1 MGLEGAA
8 LCPAKNVYEKG
19 GCSVRKGKTFII
31 CGPSGVGKGTV
42 VARLLASDPALYL
55 SVSAT
60 TRSPRIGEE
69 DGVHYHFLTRERF
82 QEWVEAG
89 EFLEYAQYV
98 GNFYGTP
105 RLYVDR
111 AMDQGRDV
119 LLDIDIQGAA
129 QIHEKRPEAVRIFV
143 APPSWEELER
153 RLIGRGT
160 EDMDKV
166 RSRLARGREE
176 FAAAGDFDY
185 LVINDT
191 VDHAVEELRAIM
203 LAEHCRPGERV
214 ALLDR

>member
-1 MGLEGAA
+1 M
-8 LCPAKNVYEKG
+8 P
-19 GCSVRKGKTFII
+19 KGKTFII

-42 VARLLASDPALYL
+42 VSRLMEADPTLYF

-60 TRSPRIGEE
+60 TQAPRAGEA

-82 QEWVEAG
+82 QEWIDAG
-89 EFLEYAQYV
+89 DFLEHAQFV

-105 RLYVDR
+105 RRYVDE

-119 LLDIDIQGAA
+119 LLDIEIQGAE
-129 QIHEKRPEAVRIFV
+129 QIHQKRPEAVRIYI

-153 RLIGRGT
+153 RLTGRGT
-160 EDMDKV
+160 EDGEKI

-176 FAAAGDFDY
+176 FAAARDFDY

-191 VDHAVEELRAIM
+191 VEHAAAEIRAIM
-203 LAEHCRPGERV
+203 TAEHCRPAER
-214 ALLDR
+214 AAQIEC

>member
-1 MGLEGAA
+1 M
-8 LCPAKNVYEKG
+8 P
-19 GCSVRKGKTFII
+19 KGKTFII

-42 VARLLASDPALYL
+42 VSRLMEADPTLYF

-60 TRSPRIGEE
+60 TRAPRAGEA

-82 QEWVEAG
+82 QEWIDAG
-89 EFLEYAQYV
+89 DFLEHAQFV

-105 RLYVDR
+105 RRYVDE

-119 LLDIDIQGAA
+119 LLDIEIQGAE
-129 QIHEKRPEAVRIFV
+129 QIHRKRPEAVRIYI

-153 RLIGRGT
+153 RLTGRGT
-160 EDMDKV
+160 EDGEKI

-176 FAAAGDFDY
+176 FAAARDFDY

-191 VDHAVEELRAIM
+191 VEHAAAEIRAIM
-203 LAEHCRPGERV
+203 TAEHCRPAER
-214 ALLDR
+214 AAQIEC

>member
-1 MGLEGAA
+1 M
-8 LCPAKNVYEKG
+8 P
-19 GCSVRKGKTFII
+19 KGKTFII

-42 VARLLASDPALYL
+42 VSRLMEADPTLYF

-60 TRSPRIGEE
+60 TRAPRAGEA

-82 QEWVEAG
+82 QEWIDAG
-89 EFLEYAQYV
+89 DFLEHAQFV

-105 RLYVDR
+105 RRYVDE

-119 LLDIDIQGAA
+119 LLDIEIQGAE
-129 QIHEKRPEAVRIFV
+129 QIHQKRPEAVRIYI

-153 RLIGRGT
+153 RLTGRGT
-160 EDMDKV
+160 EDTEKV

-176 FAAAGDFDY
+176 FAAARDFDY

-191 VDHAVEELRAIM
+191 VDHAVAEIRAIM
-203 LAEHCRPGERV
+203 TAERAAQIEC
-214 ALLDR
+214 

>member
-1 MGLEGAA
+1 M
-8 LCPAKNVYEKG
+8 P
-19 GCSVRKGKTFII
+19 KGKTFII

-42 VARLLASDPALYL
+42 VSRLLETDPTLYF

-60 TRSPRIGEE
+60 TRAPRAGEA

-82 QEWVEAG
+82 QEWIDAG
-89 EFLEYAQYV
+89 DFLEHAQFV

-105 RLYVDR
+105 RRYVDE

-119 LLDIDIQGAA
+119 LLDIEIQGAE
-129 QIHEKRPEAVRIFV
+129 QIHQKRPEAVRIYI

-153 RLIGRGT
+153 RLTGRGT
-160 EDMDKV
+160 EDTEKV

-176 FAAAGDFDY
+176 FAAAKDFDY

-191 VDHAVEELRAIM
+191 VDHAVAEIRAIM
-203 LAEHCRPGERV
+203 TAEHCRPVER
-214 ALLDR
+214 AAQIEC

>member
-1 MGLEGAA
+1 M
-8 LCPAKNVYEKG
+8 P
-19 GCSVRKGKTFII
+19 KGKTFII

-42 VARLLASDPALYL
+42 VSRLMEADPTLYF

-60 TRSPRIGEE
+60 TRAPRAGEA

-82 QEWVEAG
+82 QEWIDAG
-89 EFLEYAQYV
+89 DFLEHAQFV

-105 RLYVDR
+105 RRYVDE

-119 LLDIDIQGAA
+119 LLDIEIQGAE
-129 QIHEKRPEAVRIFV
+129 QIHQKRPEAVRIYI

-153 RLIGRGT
+153 RLTGRGT
-160 EDMDKV
+160 EDTEKV

-176 FAAAGDFDY
+176 FAAAKDFDY

-191 VDHAVEELRAIM
+191 VDHAVAEIRAIM
-203 LAEHCRPGERV
+203 TAEHCRPAER
-214 ALLDR
+214 AAQIEC

>member
-1 MGLEGAA
+1 M
-8 LCPAKNVYEKG
+8 P
-19 GCSVRKGKTFII
+19 KGKTFII

-42 VARLLASDPALYL
+42 VSRLMEADPTLYF

-60 TRSPRIGEE
+60 TRAPRAGEA

-82 QEWVEAG
+82 QEWIDAG
-89 EFLEYAQYV
+89 DFLEHAQFV

-105 RLYVDR
+105 RRYVDE

-119 LLDIDIQGAA
+119 LLDIEIQGAE
-129 QIHEKRPEAVRIFV
+129 QIHQKRPEAVRIYI

-153 RLIGRGT
+153 RLTGRGT
-160 EDMDKV
+160 EDGEKV

-176 FAAAGDFDY
+176 FAAARDFDY

-191 VDHAVEELRAIM
+191 VDHAVAEIRAIM
-203 LAEHCRPGERV
+203 TAEHCRPAER
-214 ALLDR
+214 AAQIGC

>member
-1 MGLEGAA
+1 M
-8 LCPAKNVYEKG
+8 P
-19 GCSVRKGKTFII
+19 KGKTFII

-42 VARLLASDPALYL
+42 VSRLMEADPTLYF

-60 TRSPRIGEE
+60 TRAPRAGEA

-82 QEWVEAG
+82 QEWIDAG
-89 EFLEYAQYV
+89 DFLEHAQFV

-105 RLYVDR
+105 RRYVDE

-119 LLDIDIQGAA
+119 LLDIEIQGAE
-129 QIHEKRPEAVRIFV
+129 QIHRKRPEAVRIYI

-153 RLIGRGT
+153 RLTGRGT
-160 EDMDKV
+160 EDTEKI

-176 FAAAGDFDY
+176 FAAARDFDY

-191 VDHAVEELRAIM
+191 VDHAVAEIRAIM
-203 LAEHCRPGERV
+203 TAEHCRPAER
-214 ALLDR
+214 AAQIEC

>member
-1 MGLEGAA
+1 M
-8 LCPAKNVYEKG
+8 P
-19 GCSVRKGKTFII
+19 KGKTFII

-42 VARLLASDPALYL
+42 VSRLMEADPTLYF

-60 TRSPRIGEE
+60 TRAPRAGEA

-82 QEWVEAG
+82 QEWIDAG
-89 EFLEYAQYV
+89 DFLEHAQFV

-105 RLYVDR
+105 RRYVDE

-119 LLDIDIQGAA
+119 LLDIEIQGAE
-129 QIHEKRPEAVRIFV
+129 QIHQKRPEAVRIYI

-153 RLIGRGT
+153 RLTGRGT
-160 EDMDKV
+160 EDTEKV

-176 FAAAGDFDY
+176 FAAARDFDY

-191 VDHAVEELRAIM
+191 VDHAVAEIRAIM
-203 LAEHCRPGERV
+203 TAEHCRPAER
-214 ALLDR
+214 AAQIEC